1 MTFASAD
8 KLTPDDFDDQAI
20 QRQLNEFVA
29 TWNSHE
35 VRYFSQ
41 LFAEDADFTN
51 VKGVSRH
58 GRTAFEEFHAPFFK
72 TIWAYSTL
80 TITRKKV
87 RFIKPDVA
95 AVDAWWDLT
104 GLKKPDGSDAP
115 PRNGLLMFIMTKHNQ
130 EWIITVMHNMD
141 LPGSVSQN
149 C

>member
-1 MTFASAD
+1 MSFDSAND
-8 KLTPDDFDDQAI
+8 ITRTIDDHALQNI
-20 QRQLNEFVA
+20 LNEFVA
-29 TWNSHE
+29 AWNAHDVKS
-35 VRYFSQ
+35 FSK

-58 GRTAFEEFHAPFFK
+58 GRTAFEEFHDPLFK
-72 TIWAYSTL
+72 TIWAHSSI
-80 TITRKKV
+80 TITKKKV
-87 RFIKPDVA
+87 RFIKQDVA

-115 PRNGLLMFIMTKHNQ
+115 PRTGLLIFIMTKSNND
-130 EWIITVMHNMD
+130 WVITVMHNMD